1 MQFRGTEPAQGWSI
15 PGGDSYT
22 DAMVQT
28 VSTSQPENNPW
39 PSIWTLRPDVQAVI
53 RAKTR
58 AMAEDD
64 GQSGGPGGPSTSVI
78 TKTKPKTKRP
88 NLYRVLILNDDYT
101 PMEFVVHVLEKFF
114 QKDVEAATQIMLHV
128 HHHGIGECGVFT
140 YEIAETKVTQVMD
153 FARKHQHP
161 LQCVME
167 KK

>member
-1 MQFRGTEPAQGWSI
+1 LSDLERWEAMMAPAGGHPTGRRPFSHGRSNTFAMSQLTSI
-15 PGGDSYT
+15 SDPRAIAPTISSRPRMGND
-22 DAMVQT
+22 
-28 VSTSQPENNPW
+28 ENRSGNP
-39 PSIWTLRPDVQAVI
+39 T
-53 RAKTR
+53 
-58 AMAEDD
+58 
-64 GQSGGPGGPSTSVI
+64 GPTTSVI
-78 TKTKPKTKRP
+78 TKVKPKTKRP

-114 QKDVEAATQIMLHV
+114 QKDVEAATKIMLHV